1 MYKKI
6 YRFFIENH
14 LLSIKSLILMKE
26 EKIFL
31 DKYNIKHLL
40 KIDEKSIFVTT
51 DSCFQI
57 FNTETKNLSEMING
71 HNKEITRILKLKTG
85 NIITGSLDGQIKIW
99 NIENTFSLVNTL
111 TFHEEEIIEL
121 LELSDKNLL
130 SADKIGKIS
139 IWDINKYKQIQI
151 ILINLNILA
160 ISEISILEFFI
171 ITDKS
176 FIIFENNIKTIK
188 KTFNNKIIS
197 TLFVNSHLICGTD
210 DNMIDVYQINP
221 LQNIKS
227 YEISNTII
235 TIKKFNYKY
244 FYGISCDYNLYFF
257 KLSNYEQIS
266 CITIKTFNFYE
277 LLCMND
283 FFAYCGSNN
292 GLIEWNLNIHNLIDD
307 YVDNI
312 VLI

>member
-1 MYKKI
+1 
-6 YRFFIENH
+6 
-14 LLSIKSLILMKE
+14 
-26 EKIFL
+26 
-31 DKYNIKHLL
+31 
-40 KIDEKSIFVTT
+40 
-51 DSCFQI
+51 
-57 FNTETKNLSEMING
+57 MING

-171 ITDKS
+171 ITDKN
-176 FIIFENNIKTIK
+176 FIVFENNIKTIK

-197 TLFVNSHLICGTD
+197 TLFVNSHLI
-210 DNMIDVYQINP
+210 
-221 LQNIKS
+221 S
-227 YEISNTII
+227 II
-235 TIKKFNYKY
+235 
-244 FYGISCDYNLYFF
+244 
-257 KLSNYEQIS
+257 
-266 CITIKTFNFYE
+266 
-277 LLCMND
+277 
-283 FFAYCGSNN
+283 
-292 GLIEWNLNIHNLIDD
+292 
-307 YVDNI
+307 
-312 VLI
+312 